1 MGEHMLQ
8 LGRVCLRRVG
18 IMVGGEERRRR
29 GVGQRLVFTILQEH
43 LLPRYVSEFILDLRS
58 SESSDTCVG
67 LLTQRVGGGGGGA
80 VEGRMVD
87 SVASTKKAERMNR
100 DVLMEGGWCW
110 GGKCLVRWVILGK
123 AYIFRSYSLIPWSP
137 PQSL

>member
-1 MGEHMLQ
+1 MVNMGEHMLQ

-80 VEGRMVD
+80 VEE
-87 SVASTKKAERMNR
+87 AS
-100 DVLMEGGWCW
+100 
-110 GGKCLVRWVILGK
+110 
-123 AYIFRSYSLIPWSP
+123 SSL
-137 PQSL
+137 